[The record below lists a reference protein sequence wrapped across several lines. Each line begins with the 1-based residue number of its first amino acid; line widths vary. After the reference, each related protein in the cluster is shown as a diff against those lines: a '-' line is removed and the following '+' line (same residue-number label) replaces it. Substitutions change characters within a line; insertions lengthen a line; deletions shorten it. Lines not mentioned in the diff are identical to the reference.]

1 MLANF
6 VGLLVSFG
14 LQILSVLL
22 FADFSSFTG
31 VVQAVFLF
39 MPSPLIFALLFVIMS
54 CHLCARLMAIPIG
67 RRITSRE
74 FVLVGF
80 VFLLSALFF

>member
-6 VGLLVSFG
+6 AALLVSFG
-14 LQILSVLL
+14 LRILSVLL
-22 FADFSSFTG
+22 FADFSSFTA
-31 VVQAVFLF
+31 AVLAVSLF
-39 MPSPLIFALLFVIMS
+39 TPSLLISALLFVS
-54 CHLCARLMAIPIG
+54 VSSLLCARLTAILI
-67 RRITSRE
+67 SRTTTLSV

>member
-6 VGLLVSFG
+6 AALLVSFG
-14 LQILSVLL
+14 LRILYVLL
-22 FADFSSFTG
+22 FVDFSSFTA
-31 VVQAVFLF
+31 AVLAVCLF
-39 MPSPLIFALLFVIMS
+39 TPSHLIFALLFVIMS
-54 CHLCARLMAIPIG
+54 SLLCARLMAILTG
-67 RRITSRE
+67 RTITSRE

>member
-6 VGLLVSFG
+6 VALLVSFG
-14 LQILSVLL
+14 LWILSVLL
-22 FADFSSFTG
+22 FVDFSSFTA
-31 VVQAVFLF
+31 AVLAVCLL
-39 MPSPLIFALLFVIMS
+39 MPLRLIFALLFVIMS
-54 CHLCARLMAIPIG
+54 SLLSVRRTAILISQ
-67 RRITSRE
+67 TTTLSV

>member
-6 VGLLVSFG
+6 AALLVSFG
-14 LQILSVLL
+14 LRILSVLL
-22 FADFSSFTG
+22 FVDFSSFTA
-31 VVQAVFLF
+31 AVLAVSLF
-39 MPSPLIFALLFVIMS
+39 TPSLLIFALLFVIMS
-54 CHLCARLMAIPIG
+54 SLLSVRRTAILISQ
-67 RRITSRE
+67 TTTLSV

>member
-6 VGLLVSFG
+6 AALLVSFG
-14 LQILSVLL
+14 LRILSVLL

-31 VVQAVFLF
+31 VVLAVSLF
-39 MPSPLIFALLFVIMS
+39 TPSLLIFVLLFVS
-54 CHLCARLMAIPIG
+54 VSSLLCARLTAILI
-67 RRITSRE
+67 SRTTTLSV

>member
-6 VGLLVSFG
+6 AALLVSFG
-14 LQILSVLL
+14 LRILSVLL
-22 FADFSSFTG
+22 FVDFSSFTG
-31 VVQAVFLF
+31 VVLAASLF
-39 MPSPLIFALLFVIMS
+39 TPSLLIFALLFVIMS
-54 CHLCARLMAIPIG
+54 SLLFARLMAILIS
-67 RRITSRE
+67 RTTTSRE

>member
-6 VGLLVSFG
+6 AALLVSFG
-14 LQILSVLL
+14 VRILSVLL
-22 FADFSSFTG
+22 FVDFSSFTG
-31 VVQAVFLF
+31 VVLAASLF
-39 MPSPLIFALLFVIMS
+39 TPSHLIFALLFVIMS
-54 CHLCARLMAIPIG
+54 SLLFARLMAILIS
-67 RRITSRE
+67 RTTTSRE

>member
-6 VGLLVSFG
+6 VALLVSIG
-14 LQILSVLL
+14 MMILSVLL
-22 FADFSSFTG
+22 FVDFSSFIAAVLG
-31 VVQAVFLF
+31 VFLF
-39 MPSPLIFALLFVIMS
+39 MPSRLIFALLFASMS
-54 CHLCARLMAIPIG
+54 NPLCVLLMAIPTLL
-67 RRITSRE
+67 RIISRE